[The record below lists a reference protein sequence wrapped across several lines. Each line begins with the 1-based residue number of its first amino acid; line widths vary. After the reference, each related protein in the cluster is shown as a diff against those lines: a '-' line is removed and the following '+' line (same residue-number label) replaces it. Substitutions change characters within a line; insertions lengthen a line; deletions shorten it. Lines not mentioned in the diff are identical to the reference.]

1 MSGGWASPVLI
12 TQTTLVDGTGAP
24 PISDAAILIRDG
36 RIVAAGP
43 AAAVR
48 AHPEAEQAEVV
59 DASGTWTIPGLID
72 AHIHAALTGFE
83 SMSVFLACGVTT
95 VRDVIGPLEVMTS
108 IRDRLATSDA
118 PGPRFVFCGPLIDG
132 DPASFPNNLLPIIQ
146 ATPDAA
152 AAASL
157 ADECI
162 NQGAGAVK
170 LYFRLPRASLQA
182 AIARVA
188 GRVPVTGH
196 RGLTRASE
204 AVVDGINSFEHVVVT
219 IYNDVVREEDRF
231 DALRDSMAD
240 PNFWIRL
247 HEGWA
252 RADLGGQGAQSLLEA
267 MHRGDVT
274 LDPTLDITALVGGGT
289 RGDDPNLRHVRP
301 ELRQVW
307 EMRRQAAGSRPEADP
322 EVGRA
327 GHAACGDFVR
337 RYHAIGGRVIA
348 GTDVG
353 AVPYLVP
360 GFSLHAEMRML
371 VDAGLNA
378 AAALRAATLD
388 AAKALRID
396 RDTGS
401 IEPGKAADL
410 VILERNP
417 MEDITHGCA
426 IREVLREGVRYRP
439 SGLLGKK
446 EMP

>member
-1 MSGGWASPVLI
+1 MNGGWAAPVLI
-12 TQTTLVDGTGAP
+12 TQTTLVDGTGGDHV
-24 PISDAAILIRDG
+24 SDAAILVRAG
-36 RIVAAGP
+36 RILAAGP
-43 AAAVR
+43 THAVR
-48 AHPEAEQAEVV
+48 AHPEAAQAEPT

-72 AHIHAALTGFE
+72 AHIHSALTGFE
-83 SMSVFLACGVTT
+83 SMPVFLACGVTT
-95 VRDVIGPLEVMTS
+95 VRDVGGPLDVVTS
-108 IRDRLATSDA
+108 IRDRLAA
-118 PGPRFVFCGPLIDG
+118 EEGPGPRFIFCGPLIDG
-132 DPASFPNNLLPIIQ
+132 EPASFPSAVLPII
-146 ATPDAA
+146 ASTPGPAA
-152 AAASL
+152 AADL

-162 NQGAGAVK
+162 ERGAGAIK
-170 LYFRLPRASLQA
+170 LYFRLPRPSLQA

-196 RGLTRASE
+196 LGLTRASE
-204 AVVDGINSFEHVVVT
+204 AVEDGVNCFEHVVVT

-267 MHRGDVT
+267 MRRRDVT

-301 ELRQVW
+301 ELRQIW
-307 EMRRQAAGSRPEADP
+307 EIRRQAADSRPEADP
-322 EVGRA
+322 EVGRP

-360 GFSLHAEMRML
+360 GFSLHAELNML
-371 VDAGLNA
+371 VEAGLSPG
-378 AAALRAATLD
+378 AALRAATLD
-388 AAKALRID
+388 AATALRID
-396 RDTGS
+396 GDTGS

-417 MEDITHGCA
+417 LHDITHVGS
-426 IREVLREGVRYRP
+426 IREVMRGGVRYRP
-439 SGLLGKK
+439 SQLL
-446 EMP
+446 PV